1 MPSLSLR
8 TRAIHAGDTAEPGIT
23 PVAPPLHMAN
33 SYLVDADEGF
43 SAEDLSADS
52 PYIYSRW
59 RNPTV
64 TRLERRIAA
73 LEEAESA
80 VAFSSGMA
88 AITGL
93 FTHVLGTGDHLVMS
107 EVAYA
112 GAVEYTHDLLP
123 QMGVNVTHVNTADV
137 SAVADAVES
146 NTKLIHIE
154 TPCNPILRL
163 ADIRAVAAL
172 AREAG
177 ALLSVDST
185 FASPIVTQP
194 LTLGADVVM
203 HSLTKY
209 LGGHGDALGGV
220 LAGRS
225 ELMEAIRSRVSVHA
239 GGVMSPFNAWL
250 ILRGM
255 ATLSVRMHAHS
266 ASALQVAQFLEN
278 HPRVTRVGYPH
289 LPSHPQH
296 RLARRQM
303 RSGSGMVTFLVDGG
317 PAMARQLQERLRVV
331 SYAVSLGDVRSLVFY
346 IGTEEI
352 MQSSFKLRGEALAAY
367 RAFAGD
373 GLFRLSVGLEDPD
386 DLCRDLEWALS

>member
-1 MPSLSLR
+1 MAALSLR
-8 TRAIHAGDTAEPGIT
+8 TRAIHAGDIAEPGIT

-64 TRLERRIAA
+64 TSLERRIAA

-80 VAFSSGMA
+80 VGFSSGMA

-123 QMGVNVTHVNTADV
+123 QMGVQVTHVNSADV
-137 SAVADAVES
+137 QAVAQAIRP

-163 ADIRAVAAL
+163 ADIQAIATL
-172 AREAG
+172 AHQSD

-185 FASPIVTQP
+185 FASPEVTQP

-220 LAGRS
+220 LAGCT
-225 ELMEAIRSRVSVHA
+225 ELMEAIRSRIGVHA

-250 ILRGM
+250 ILRGI
-255 ATLSVRMHAHS
+255 ATLSLRMRAHS
-266 ASALQVAQFLEN
+266 ESALQVAKYLEH
-278 HPRVTRVGYPH
+278 HPCVTRVIYPH
-289 LPSHPQH
+289 LHSHPQH
-296 RLARRQM
+296 ELAHLQM
-303 RSGSGMVTFLVDGG
+303 RSGSGMITFQTGSG
-317 PAMARQLQERLRVV
+317 QAMARQLQERLRVV

-346 IGTEEI
+346 IGTEDI
-352 MQSSFKLRGEALAAY
+352 MQSSFRLRGDALAAY
-367 RAFAGD
+367 RVFAGD
-373 GLFRLSVGLEDPD
+373 GLFRLSVGLEDPN
-386 DLCRDLEWALS
+386 DLCQDLDQALV